1 MSTIV
6 NYKIMFKNKYIAP
19 LSIAALLAHP
29 VAYAQSSYPTKAIR
43 FIVPFPPGGGTDI
56 GTRIIAQKL
65 GERFHQQVL
74 VDNRGGAAG
83 IIGTDL
89 TAKAA
94 PDGYTIM
101 MGNIGTHA
109 INVSL
114 YSKLPYDPV
123 RDFAPVTQAA
133 GLPLFVLTHP
143 SLPVRNVKELI
154 ALAKSQP
161 GNLNYSS
168 SGAGGSMHV
177 AAELFQS
184 MAGVKLTHVP
194 YKGGG
199 PAVMDLIS
207 GQVSLSF
214 ATVLETSQHV
224 KIGRLRPLAV
234 TSAGR
239 SVAFP
244 EIPTVSEAA
253 LPGYESISWLGVF
266 APAGTSRE
274 IVTRL
279 NSEIVRIL
287 GLPDVKE
294 RLLGQGA
301 EPIGNSAEKFAAVQ
315 KADIAKY
322 SRLMKA
328 SGVKVE

>member
-1 MSTIV
+1 MV
-6 NYKIMFKNKYIAP
+6 LLP
-19 LSIAALLAHP
+19 LASG
-29 VAYAQSSYPTKAIR
+29 VAMAQSAYPSKAIR

-56 GTRIIAQKL
+56 GTRVIAQKL
-65 GERFHQQVL
+65 AERLNQQVL

-83 IIGTDL
+83 IIGTEL
-89 TAKAA
+89 AAKAP
-94 PDGYTIM
+94 PDGYTLM

-109 INVSL
+109 INPSL

-123 RDFAPVTQAA
+123 RDFAPITQAA

-143 SLPVRNVKELI
+143 SLPVKSARDLI
-154 ALAKSQP
+154 ALAKVQP

-184 MAGVKLTHVP
+184 MANVKLTHVP

-199 PAVMDLIS
+199 PAVTDLIA

-224 KIGRLRPLAV
+224 RGGRLRALAV
-234 TSAGR
+234 TSSGR

-244 EIPTVSEAA
+244 EVATVSEAA
-253 LPGYESISWLGVF
+253 LRGYESISWLGVF
-266 APAGTSRE
+266 APAGTSRD

-279 NSEIVRIL
+279 NTEIVRIL
-287 GLPDVKE
+287 GMPDVKE

-301 EPIGNSAEKFAAVQ
+301 EPIGNSAERFAVVQ
-315 KADIAKY
+315 QADIAKY
-322 SRLMKA
+322 SKLMKA
-328 SGVKVE
+328 AGVKVE

>member
-1 MSTIV
+1 MV
-6 NYKIMFKNKYIAP
+6 LLP
-19 LSIAALLAHP
+19 LASG
-29 VAYAQSSYPTKAIR
+29 VAMAQSAYPSKAIR

-56 GTRIIAQKL
+56 GTRVIAQKL
-65 GERFHQQVL
+65 AERLNQQVL

-83 IIGTDL
+83 IIGTEL
-89 TAKAA
+89 AAKAP
-94 PDGYTIM
+94 PDGYTLM

-109 INVSL
+109 INPSL

-123 RDFAPVTQAA
+123 RDFAPITQAA

-143 SLPVRNVKELI
+143 SLPVKSARDLI
-154 ALAKSQP
+154 ALAKVQP

-184 MAGVKLTHVP
+184 MANVKLTHVP

-199 PAVMDLIS
+199 PAVTDLIA

-224 KIGRLRPLAV
+224 RGGRLRALAV
-234 TSAGR
+234 TSSGR

-244 EIPTVSEAA
+244 EIATVSEAA
-253 LPGYESISWLGVF
+253 LRGYESISWLGVF
-266 APAGTSRE
+266 APAGTSRD

-279 NSEIVRIL
+279 NTEIVRIL
-287 GLPDVKE
+287 GMPDVKE

-301 EPIGNSAEKFAAVQ
+301 EPIGNSAERFAVVQ
-315 KADIAKY
+315 QADIAKY
-322 SRLMKA
+322 SKLMKA
-328 SGVKVE
+328 AGVKVE

>member
-1 MSTIV
+1 MV
-6 NYKIMFKNKYIAP
+6 LLP
-19 LSIAALLAHP
+19 LASG
-29 VAYAQSSYPTKAIR
+29 VAMAQSAYPSKAIR

-56 GTRIIAQKL
+56 GTRVIAQKL
-65 GERFHQQVL
+65 AERLNQQVL

-83 IIGTDL
+83 IIGTEL
-89 TAKAA
+89 AAKAP
-94 PDGYTIM
+94 PDGYTLM

-109 INVSL
+109 INPSL

-123 RDFAPVTQAA
+123 RDFAPITQAA

-143 SLPVRNVKELI
+143 SLPVKSARDLI
-154 ALAKSQP
+154 ALAKAQP

-184 MAGVKLTHVP
+184 MANVKLTHVP

-199 PAVMDLIS
+199 PAVTDLIA

-224 KIGRLRPLAV
+224 RGGRLRALAV
-234 TSAGR
+234 TSSGR

-244 EIPTVSEAA
+244 EVATVSEAA
-253 LPGYESISWLGVF
+253 LRGYESISWLGVF
-266 APAGTSRE
+266 APAGTSRD

-279 NSEIVRIL
+279 NTEIVRIL
-287 GLPDVKE
+287 GMPDVKE

-301 EPIGNSAEKFAAVQ
+301 EPIGNSAERFAVVQ
-315 KADIAKY
+315 QADIAKY
-322 SRLMKA
+322 SKLMKA
-328 SGVKVE
+328 AGVKVE

>member
-1 MSTIV
+1 V
-6 NYKIMFKNKYIAP
+6 YKNNCLQI
-19 LSIAALLAHP
+19 LVALLPLASG
-29 VAYAQSSYPTKAIR
+29 VAMAQSAYPSKAIR

-56 GTRIIAQKL
+56 GTRVIAQKL
-65 GERFHQQVL
+65 AERFNQQVL

-83 IIGTDL
+83 IVGTEL
-89 TAKAA
+89 AAKAP
-94 PDGYTIM
+94 PDGYTLM

-109 INVSL
+109 INPSL

-123 RDFAPVTQAA
+123 RDFAPITQAA

-143 SLPVRNVKELI
+143 SLPVKSARDLI
-154 ALAKSQP
+154 VLAKVQP

-184 MAGVKLTHVP
+184 MANVKLTHVP

-199 PAVMDLIS
+199 PAVTDLIA

-224 KIGRLRPLAV
+224 RGGRLRALAV
-234 TSAGR
+234 TSSGS

-244 EIPTVSEAA
+244 EIATVSEAA

-266 APAGTSRE
+266 APAGTSRD

-279 NSEIVRIL
+279 NTEIVRIL
-287 GLPDVKE
+287 GMPDVKE

-301 EPIGNSAEKFAAVQ
+301 EPIGNSAERFAVVQ
-315 KADIAKY
+315 QADIAKY
-322 SRLMKA
+322 SKLMKA
-328 SGVKVE
+328 AGVKVE

>member
-1 MSTIV
+1 
-6 NYKIMFKNKYIAP
+6 MFKNKCLYI
-19 LSIAALLAHP
+19 LSATALLAHAAAFAQP
-29 VAYAQSSYPTKAIR
+29 AYPAKAIR

-65 GERFHQQVL
+65 AERFNQQVL

-83 IIGTDL
+83 IIGTEL
-89 TAKAA
+89 AAKSP

-109 INVSL
+109 INPSL

-123 RDFAPVTQAA
+123 RDFVPITQAA
-133 GLPLFVLTHP
+133 GLPLFALAHP
-143 SLPVRNVKELI
+143 SLPVRNAKELI

-199 PAVMDLIS
+199 PAVTDLIA

-224 KIGRLRPLAV
+224 KGGRLRPLAV

-244 EIPTVSEAA
+244 DIPTMAEAA

-266 APAGTSRE
+266 APAGTSRD

-279 NSEIVRIL
+279 NTEIVRIL

-294 RLLGQGA
+294 RLLSQGA
-301 EPIGNSAEKFAAVQ
+301 EPIANTTERFAAVQ

-322 SRLMKA
+322 SKLMRE

>member
-1 MSTIV
+1 
-6 NYKIMFKNKYIAP
+6 MFKNKY
-19 LSIAALLAHP
+19 LYSIDVVALLTHAAA
-29 VAYAQSSYPTKAIR
+29 VAQPAYPAKAIR

-65 GERFHQQVL
+65 AERFNQQVL

-83 IIGTDL
+83 IIGTEL
-89 TAKAA
+89 AAKSP

-109 INVSL
+109 INPSL

-123 RDFAPVTQAA
+123 RDFVPITQAA
-133 GLPLFVLTHP
+133 GLPLFALAHP
-143 SLPVRNVKELI
+143 SLPVRNAKDLI

-199 PAVMDLIS
+199 PAVTDLIA

-224 KIGRLRPLAV
+224 KGGRLRPLAV

-244 EIPTVSEAA
+244 DIPTMAEAA

-266 APAGTSRE
+266 APAGTSRD

-279 NSEIVRIL
+279 NTEIVRIL

-301 EPIGNSAEKFAAVQ
+301 EPIANSAERFAAVQ

-322 SRLMKA
+322 SKLMRE
-328 SGVKVE
+328 SSVKVE

>member
-1 MSTIV
+1 M
-6 NYKIMFKNKYIAP
+6 YKNNCLQI
-19 LSIAALLAHP
+19 LVALLPLASG
-29 VAYAQSSYPTKAIR
+29 VAMAQSAYPSKAIR

-56 GTRIIAQKL
+56 GTRVIAQKL
-65 GERFHQQVL
+65 AERLNQQVL

-83 IIGTDL
+83 IIGTEL
-89 TAKAA
+89 AAKAP
-94 PDGYTIM
+94 PDGYTLM

-109 INVSL
+109 INPSL

-123 RDFAPVTQAA
+123 RDFAPITQAA

-143 SLPVRNVKELI
+143 SLPVKSARDLI
-154 ALAKSQP
+154 ALAKAQP

-184 MAGVKLTHVP
+184 MANVKLTHVP

-199 PAVMDLIS
+199 PAVTDLIA

-224 KIGRLRPLAV
+224 RGGRLRALAV
-234 TSAGR
+234 TSSGR

-244 EIPTVSEAA
+244 EVATVSEAA
-253 LPGYESISWLGVF
+253 LRGYESISWLGVF
-266 APAGTSRE
+266 APAGTSRD

-279 NSEIVRIL
+279 NTEIVRIL
-287 GLPDVKE
+287 GMPDVKE

-301 EPIGNSAEKFAAVQ
+301 EPIGNSAERFAVVQ
-315 KADIAKY
+315 QADIAKY
-322 SRLMKA
+322 SKLMKA
-328 SGVKVE
+328 AGVKVE

>member
-1 MSTIV
+1 MVKKRYLYVFSTLVLIS
-6 NYKIMFKNKYIAP
+6 P
-19 LSIAALLAHP
+19 AAVLAQA
-29 VAYAQSSYPTKAIR
+29 AYPAKAIR

-65 GERFHQQVL
+65 SERFSQQVL

-83 IIGTDL
+83 IIGTEL
-89 TAKAA
+89 AAKSP

-109 INVSL
+109 INPSL

-123 RDFAPVTQAA
+123 RDFTPITQAA
-133 GLPLFVLTHP
+133 GLPLFTLAHP
-143 SLPVRNVKELI
+143 SLPVRNAKDLI
-154 ALAKSQP
+154 ALAKKQP

-199 PAVMDLIS
+199 PAVTDLIA

-224 KIGRLRPLAV
+224 KGGRLRALAV

-244 EIPTVSEAA
+244 EIPTMAEAA

-266 APAGTSRE
+266 APAGTSRD
-274 IVTRL
+274 IVSRL
-279 NSEIVRIL
+279 NTEIVRIL
-287 GLPDVKE
+287 ALPDVKE

-301 EPIGNSAEKFAAVQ
+301 EPIGNSVERFAAVQ

-322 SRLMKA
+322 SKLMKEA
-328 SGVKVE
+328 GVKVE

>member
-1 MSTIV
+1 
-6 NYKIMFKNKYIAP
+6 MFKNIYLYFFTA
-19 LSIAALLAHP
+19 AALLTHP
-29 VAYAQSSYPTKAIR
+29 VAFAQPAYPAKAIR

-65 GERFHQQVL
+65 AERFNQQVL

-83 IIGTDL
+83 IIGTEL
-89 TAKAA
+89 AAKSP

-109 INVSL
+109 INPSL

-123 RDFAPVTQAA
+123 RDFVPITQAA
-133 GLPLFVLTHP
+133 GLPLFALAHP
-143 SLPVRNVKELI
+143 SLPVKSAKALI

-199 PAVMDLIS
+199 PAVTDLIA

-224 KIGRLRPLAV
+224 KGGRLRPLAV

-244 EIPTVSEAA
+244 EIPTMAESA

-266 APAGTSRE
+266 APAGTSRD

-279 NSEIVRIL
+279 NTEIVRIL

-301 EPIGNSAEKFAAVQ
+301 EPIANTSERFAAVQ

-322 SRLMKA
+322 SKLMKE

>member
-1 MSTIV
+1 M
-6 NYKIMFKNKYIAP
+6 YKNNCLQI
-19 LSIAALLAHP
+19 LVALLPLASG
-29 VAYAQSSYPTKAIR
+29 VAMAQSAYPSKAIR
-43 FIVPFPPGGGTDI
+43 VIVPFPPGGGTDI
-56 GTRIIAQKL
+56 GTRVIAQKL
-65 GERFHQQVL
+65 AERFNQQVL

-83 IIGTDL
+83 IIGTEL
-89 TAKAA
+89 AAKAP
-94 PDGYTIM
+94 PDGYTLM

-109 INVSL
+109 INPSL

-123 RDFAPVTQAA
+123 RDFAPITQAA

-143 SLPVRNVKELI
+143 SLPVKSARDLI
-154 ALAKSQP
+154 ALAKVQP

-184 MAGVKLTHVP
+184 MANVKLTHVP

-199 PAVMDLIS
+199 PAVTDLIA

-224 KIGRLRPLAV
+224 RGGRLRALAV
-234 TSAGR
+234 TSSGR

-244 EIPTVSEAA
+244 EIATVSEAA

-266 APAGTSRE
+266 APAGTSRD

-279 NSEIVRIL
+279 ITPLRKYDLHRESSGIPDVLAVEETLDHI
-287 GLPDVKE
+287 GLPLATAQV
-294 RLLGQGA
+294 
-301 EPIGNSAEKFAAVQ
+301 
-315 KADIAKY
+315 
-322 SRLMKA
+322 
-328 SGVKVE
+328 

>member
-1 MSTIV
+1 MV
-6 NYKIMFKNKYIAP
+6 LLP
-19 LSIAALLAHP
+19 LASG
-29 VAYAQSSYPTKAIR
+29 VAMAQSAYPSKAIR

-56 GTRIIAQKL
+56 GTRVIAQKL
-65 GERFHQQVL
+65 AERLNQQVL

-83 IIGTDL
+83 IIGTEL
-89 TAKAA
+89 AAKAP
-94 PDGYTIM
+94 PDGYTLM

-109 INVSL
+109 INPSL

-123 RDFAPVTQAA
+123 RDFAPITQAA

-143 SLPVRNVKELI
+143 SLPVKSARDLI
-154 ALAKSQP
+154 ALAKAQP

-184 MAGVKLTHVP
+184 MANVKLTHVP

-199 PAVMDLIS
+199 PAVTDLIA

-224 KIGRLRPLAV
+224 RGGRLRALAV
-234 TSAGR
+234 TSSGR

-244 EIPTVSEAA
+244 EIATVSEAA
-253 LPGYESISWLGVF
+253 LRGYESISWLGVF
-266 APAGTSRE
+266 APAGTSRD

-279 NSEIVRIL
+279 NTEIVRIL
-287 GLPDVKE
+287 GMPDVKE

-301 EPIGNSAEKFAAVQ
+301 EPIGNSAERFAVVQ
-315 KADIAKY
+315 QADIAKY
-322 SRLMKA
+322 SKLMKA
-328 SGVKVE
+328 AGVKVE

>member
-1 MSTIV
+1 M
-6 NYKIMFKNKYIAP
+6 YKNNRLQI
-19 LSIAALLAHP
+19 LVALLPLASG
-29 VAYAQSSYPTKAIR
+29 VAMAQSAYPSKAIR

-56 GTRIIAQKL
+56 GTRVIAQKL
-65 GERFHQQVL
+65 AERFNQQVL

-83 IIGTDL
+83 IVGTEPA
-89 TAKAA
+89 AKAP
-94 PDGYTIM
+94 PDGYTLM

-109 INVSL
+109 INPSL

-123 RDFAPVTQAA
+123 RDFAPITQAA

-143 SLPVRNVKELI
+143 SLPVKSARDLI
-154 ALAKSQP
+154 VLAKVQP

-184 MAGVKLTHVP
+184 MANVKLTHVP

-199 PAVMDLIS
+199 PAVTDLIA

-224 KIGRLRPLAV
+224 RGGRLRALAV
-234 TSAGR
+234 TSSGR

-244 EIPTVSEAA
+244 EIATVSEAA

-266 APAGTSRE
+266 APAGTSRD

-279 NSEIVRIL
+279 NTEIVRIL
-287 GLPDVKE
+287 GMPDVKE

-301 EPIGNSAEKFAAVQ
+301 EPIGNSAERFAVVQ
-315 KADIAKY
+315 QADIAK
-322 SRLMKA
+322 
-328 SGVKVE
+328 

>member
-1 MSTIV
+1 M
-6 NYKIMFKNKYIAP
+6 YKNNCLQI
-19 LSIAALLAHP
+19 LVALLPLASG
-29 VAYAQSSYPTKAIR
+29 VAMAQSAYPSKAIR
-43 FIVPFPPGGGTDI
+43 VIVPFPPGGGTDI
-56 GTRIIAQKL
+56 GTRVIAQKL
-65 GERFHQQVL
+65 AERFNQQVL

-83 IIGTDL
+83 IIGTEL
-89 TAKAA
+89 AAKAP
-94 PDGYTIM
+94 PDGYTLM

-109 INVSL
+109 INPSL

-123 RDFAPVTQAA
+123 RDFAPITQAA

-143 SLPVRNVKELI
+143 SLPVKSARDLI
-154 ALAKSQP
+154 ALAKVQP

-184 MAGVKLTHVP
+184 MANVKLTHVP

-199 PAVMDLIS
+199 PAVTDLIA

-224 KIGRLRPLAV
+224 RGGRLRALAV
-234 TSAGR
+234 TSSGR

-244 EIPTVSEAA
+244 EIATVSEAA

-266 APAGTSRE
+266 APAGTSRD

-279 NSEIVRIL
+279 NTEIVRIL
-287 GLPDVKE
+287 GMPDVKE

-301 EPIGNSAEKFAAVQ
+301 EPIGNSAERFAVVQ
-315 KADIAKY
+315 QADIAKY
-322 SRLMKA
+322 SKLMKA
-328 SGVKVE
+328 AGVKVE

>member
-1 MSTIV
+1 MV
-6 NYKIMFKNKYIAP
+6 LLP
-19 LSIAALLAHP
+19 LASG
-29 VAYAQSSYPTKAIR
+29 VAMAQSAYPSKAIR

-56 GTRIIAQKL
+56 GTRVIAQKL
-65 GERFHQQVL
+65 AERFNQQVL

-83 IIGTDL
+83 IIGTEL
-89 TAKAA
+89 AAKAP
-94 PDGYTIM
+94 PDGYTLM

-109 INVSL
+109 INPSL

-123 RDFAPVTQAA
+123 RDFAPITQAA

-143 SLPVRNVKELI
+143 SLPVKSARDLI
-154 ALAKSQP
+154 ALAKAQP

-168 SGAGGSMHV
+168 SGAGGSMHA

-184 MAGVKLTHVP
+184 MANVKLTHVP

-199 PAVMDLIS
+199 PAVTDLIA

-224 KIGRLRPLAV
+224 RGGRLRALAV
-234 TSAGR
+234 TSSGR

-244 EIPTVSEAA
+244 EVATVSEAA
-253 LPGYESISWLGVF
+253 LRGYESISWLGVF
-266 APAGTSRE
+266 APAGTSRD

-279 NSEIVRIL
+279 NTEIVRIL
-287 GLPDVKE
+287 GMPDVKE

-301 EPIGNSAEKFAAVQ
+301 EPIGNSAERFAVVQ
-315 KADIAKY
+315 QADIAKY
-322 SRLMKA
+322 SKLMKA
-328 SGVKVE
+328 AGVKVE

>member
-1 MSTIV
+1 
-6 NYKIMFKNKYIAP
+6 MFKNKYLHLAGAIA
-19 LSIAALLAHP
+19 LMAHAA
-29 VAYAQSSYPTKAIR
+29 AYAQPAYPTKAIR

-65 GERFHQQVL
+65 SERFNQQVL

-83 IIGTDL
+83 IIGTEL
-89 TAKAA
+89 AAKSP
-94 PDGYTIM
+94 PDGYTLM

-123 RDFAPVTQAA
+123 RDFVPITQAA

-143 SLPVRNVKELI
+143 SLPVRDVKGLI

-168 SGAGGSMHV
+168 SGAGGAPHI
-177 AAELFQS
+177 ATELFQS
-184 MAGVKLTHVP
+184 MASVKLTHVP

-199 PAVMDLIS
+199 PAVTDLIA

-224 KIGRLRPLAV
+224 KGGRLRALAV

-239 SVAFP
+239 SIAFP
-244 EIPTVSEAA
+244 EIPTVAEAA

-266 APAGTSRE
+266 APAGTSRD

-279 NSEIVRIL
+279 NTEIVRIL

-301 EPIGNSAEKFAAVQ
+301 EPIGNTAERFAAVQ

-322 SRLMKA
+322 SKLLKDA
-328 SGVKVE
+328 GVKIE